1 MAMSLR
7 VKALVGVA
15 LAIGALVVFAP
26 APPETIEAASG
37 AAQANGPDYSARNN
51 STGGN
56 RTGSRAA
63 RQAPGQSAMHA
74 LALLA
79 HRVTDGSAAGA
90 LFASHSW
97 YTPPPPPPA
106 PPPAPTLTE
115 EQAAALRAPT
125 APPLPF
131 TYMGSFAPD
140 GTRPVFFLTRGDRV
154 YDVHVGDV
162 LDNTYSVDAFDNGQL
177 TLTYR
182 PLNIQQQLKVGG
194 SQ

>member
-1 MAMSLR
+1 MKALR
-7 VKALVGVA
+7 TKALVGVA
-15 LAIGALVVFAP
+15 LAIGAFVLFTP
-26 APPETIEAASG
+26 APPDTVDAASSDS
-37 AAQANGPDYSARNN
+37 QASRP
-51 STGGN
+51 N
-56 RTGSRAA
+56 RIQSRAA
-63 RQAPGQSAMHA
+63 RPSSGQSALHA

-79 HRVTDGSAAGA
+79 HRVTDSNASGA

-106 PPPAPTLTE
+106 PTPAPALTE

-140 GTRPVFFLTRGDRV
+140 GNRPVFFLTRGDRV
-154 YDVHVGDV
+154 YDVHVGDT

-194 SQ
+194 TP

>member
-1 MAMSLR
+1 MKALR
-7 VKALVGVA
+7 MKALVGVA
-15 LAIGALVVFAP
+15 LAIGAFVVFAP
-26 APPETIEAASG
+26 APPETIQAATGDS
-37 AAQANGPDYSARNN
+37 QANAPDRHMRGTS
-51 STGGN
+51 S
-56 RTGSRAA
+56 GSQAA
-63 RQAPGQSAMHA
+63 RRPTGASAMHA
-74 LALLA
+74 LAALA
-79 HRVTDGSAAGA
+79 HRVTDSSAAGA

-97 YTPPPPPPA
+97 YTAPPPPPA
-106 PPPAPTLTE
+106 PPPAPTLTD

-154 YDVHVGDV
+154 YDVHVGDI
-162 LDNTYSVDAFDNGQL
+162 LDNTYSIDAFDNGQL

-194 SQ
+194 TP

>member
-1 MAMSLR
+1 MTALR
-7 VKALVGVA
+7 MKALVGVA
-15 LAIGALVVFAP
+15 LAIGAFVVFAP
-26 APPETIEAASG
+26 APPETIEVASG
-37 AAQANGPDYSARNN
+37 DSQANAADRAARGNPN
-51 STGGN
+51 AGN

-63 RQAPGQSAMHA
+63 RQAPGQGAMHA
-74 LALLA
+74 LALFA
-79 HRVTDGSAAGA
+79 HRVTDSSAAGA

-106 PPPAPTLTE
+106 PPPAPALSE

-154 YDVHVGDV
+154 FDVHVGDI
-162 LDNTYSVDAFDNGQL
+162 LDNIYSVDAFDNGQL

-194 SQ
+194 SP